1 MNQFT
6 RMRTGGVVSLRPGS
20 SRVPGAVVCTAAI
33 ASSVAHLVAAAVG
46 PGGAMAWWM
55 AAMGV
60 ACLTCAVPM
69 FGVRRISSRP
79 SISIT
84 HGISIKHSAGR
95 AAGHLWAM
103 TAAMILI
110 HLGLLLFAGTG
121 SHHGGGSSSTPAAG
135 FSGIPA
141 AGHGA
146 AMLGLIAVELLCLL
160 GASMALRLTRGTA
173 VPASALLPLSAKP
186 QPAKP
191 QPAKPQPQEP

>member
-20 SRVPGAVVCTAAI
+20 SQVPGAVVCTAVI
-33 ASSVAHLVAAAVG
+33 ASSVAHLVAAAMG

-69 FGVRRISSRP
+69 FGRRR
-79 SISIT
+79 
-84 HGISIKHSAGR
+84 ISIKHRANR

-103 TAAMILI
+103 TAVMTLI
-110 HLGLLLFAGTG
+110 HLSLLLFAGTG
-121 SHHGGGSSSTPAAG
+121 SHHGGGSSITPAG
-135 FSGIPA
+135 QGIPA

-160 GASMALRLTRGTA
+160 GASMALRLTRVAA
-173 VPASALLPLSAKP
+173 VPASALLPLSPKPQSAKP
-186 QPAKP
+186 QS
-191 QPAKPQPQEP
+191 AKPQPQEP